1 MQIRLKELLKLI
13 KRNLA
18 SGVVIQIRVV
28 RTRHDVQLFVFAAQR
43 FEWIGELTVED
54 WEGKNYLKN

>member
-1 MQIRLKELLKLI
+1 MQIRFKELLKLI

-18 SGVVIQIRVV
+18 SSVVIQICVV

-43 FEWIGELTVED
+43 FERVFAEIA
-54 WEGKNYLKN
+54 